1 MLITLSASYDNTL
14 KVWEVASGC
23 ELRTLAGHADHVSG
37 VALSGDG
44 RIAVSASFDNT
55 LKVWEVERGSV
66 IATFTID
73 GRARCCALSE
83 RDKLVIAG
91 DAGGRVHFLRSEEPK
106 PKA

>member
-1 MLITLSASYDNTL
+1 
-14 KVWEVASGC
+14 VWEV
-23 ELRTLAGHADHVSG
+23 D
-37 VALSGDG
+37 
-44 RIAVSASFDNT
+44 
-55 LKVWEVERGSV
+55 RGSV